1 MNAMSMKPA
10 IPRTTGRSSG
20 FTLVELMIV
29 VLVVAVLAAI
39 ALTSYQRQ
47 VVETRRT
54 AATACLIE
62 AAQRME
68 RHFTSQMTYVG
79 ATLADVQCRD
89 ELADFYTF
97 AVANQAQRTF
107 RIEATAIGVQ
117 ASRDGACPVLAMD
130 QRGQRFVG
138 ATAGGGACW

>member
-1 MNAMSMKPA
+1 MSAMTMTPTV
-10 IPRTTGRSSG
+10 PRATKRSGG

-62 AAQRME
+62 ASQRME
-68 RHFTSQMTYVG
+68 RHFTSRMTYVG
-79 ATLADVQCRD
+79 VTLDDVQCRD

-97 AVANQAQRTF
+97 AIADQAQRTF

-117 ASRDGACPVLAMD
+117 ASRDSACPVLALD